1 MLTHEHMTTAF
12 GKVKR
17 SGFHHF
23 LTSVLPVKRTA
34 EAELDALGG
43 VMVVILLAGALLL
56 MRLILAN

>member
-1 MLTHEHMTTAF
+1 MLKHERMTTAF

-23 LTSVLPVKRTA
+23 LTTVLPVKRAA

-43 VMVVILLAGALLL
+43 VIVVILLVGAMLL

>member
-1 MLTHEHMTTAF
+1 MPTHENMTTGF

-23 LTSVLPVKRTA
+23 LTAVFPVKRTA

-43 VMVVILLAGALLL
+43 VMVVIMLMGAVLL
-56 MRLILAN
+56 MRLLLAN

>member
-1 MLTHEHMTTAF
+1 MPTHENMTTGF

-23 LTSVLPVKRTA
+23 LTAALPVKRPA
-34 EAELDALGG
+34 EAKLDALGG
-43 VMVVILLAGALLL
+43 VMVVIMLVGGLLL

>member
-1 MLTHEHMTTAF
+1 MPTHENMTTGF

-23 LTSVLPVKRTA
+23 LTAVFPVKRTA

-43 VMVVILLAGALLL
+43 VMVVIMLVGAVFL
-56 MRLILAN
+56 MRLLLAN

>member
-1 MLTHEHMTTAF
+1 MPTHENMTTGF

-23 LTSVLPVKRTA
+23 LTAVFPVKRTA

-43 VMVVILLAGALLL
+43 VMVVILLVGAMLL
-56 MRLILAN
+56 MRLLLAN